1 MISQDFMG
9 EHRSIC
15 RYGGH
20 WMNFPSGEN
29 PSFVIVTDVAERVLS
44 CVMRV
49 EETLARNRFSFF
61 ERRPGSPGRMQACEH
76 TASESAN

>member
-29 PSFVIVTDVAERVLS
+29 PGFVIVTDVAERVLS
-44 CVMRV
+44 CVVNTAGLCGILYGTMRNV
-49 EETLARNRFSFF
+49 EAFLAFLPIKRGGGGNRTR
-61 ERRPGSPGRMQACEH
+61 E
-76 TASESAN
+76 